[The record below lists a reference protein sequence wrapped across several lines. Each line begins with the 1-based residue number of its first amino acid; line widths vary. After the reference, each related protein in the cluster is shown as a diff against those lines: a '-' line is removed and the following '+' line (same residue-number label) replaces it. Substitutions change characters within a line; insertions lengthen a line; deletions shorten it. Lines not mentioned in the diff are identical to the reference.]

1 MKKTLAIFGLILFGS
16 TISFAQ
22 VQTNNIAE
30 SSSIIDLLQGKWQ
43 SMEDKT
49 NFLVFDKNERKEI
62 AEGMEAWD
70 IELFELS
77 DKCLNE
83 SDEEN
88 ETELEKEK
96 YISCKESEIC
106 WYIVSINKDFLT
118 LSFMGRGNSLKY
130 KKVK

>member
-1 MKKTLAIFGLILFGS
+1 MSRKKLKNEKMKKTLAIFGLILFGS

-88 ETELEKEK
+88 
-96 YISCKESEIC
+96 
-106 WYIVSINKDFLT
+106 
-118 LSFMGRGNSLKY
+118 
-130 KKVK
+130 

>member
-1 MKKTLAIFGLILFGS
+1 
-16 TISFAQ
+16 
-22 VQTNNIAE
+22 
-30 SSSIIDLLQGKWQ
+30 
-43 SMEDKT
+43 MEDKT

-96 YISCKESEIC
+96 YISCKESDIC

>member
-1 MKKTLAIFGLILFGS
+1 MAKH
-16 TISFAQ
+16 
-22 VQTNNIAE
+22 
-30 SSSIIDLLQGKWQ
+30 
-43 SMEDKT
+43 EDKT

-96 YISCKESEIC
+96 YISCKESDIC